1 MTDNHDDTRT
11 QRLNIRA
18 LRISLESALR
28 SLPDDDARAPARERA
43 ILLLDEAR
51 MHATDPTVLAEIDAL
66 RAEWDAGS
74 TSRKQDD
81 AAR

>member
-1 MTDNHDDTRT
+1 MTDDDTRK

-28 SLPDDDARAPARERA
+28 SLPDEDARAPAREPATLRLA
-43 ILLLDEAR
+43 AAR
-51 MHATDPTVLAEIDAL
+51 RRATDPTVLAEIEAL